1 MTKKKEKRK
10 SSNKGH
16 TPLSG
21 HFRDGS
27 MLKPPFA
34 KLTKMSPCSWMN
46 DRLPEM
52 VWAALII
59 AHHGRDNAIIIFR
72 KFLSFIGNHNCHKQL
87 SDVTLTGISN
97 LPSHLKEEVIAH
109 ICSID
114 SVSYCLSPLLLFDSL
129 PSRDMWAK
137 YLPTLDKPP
146 VNLLMEAVGTTLF
159 HQSQEA
165 TDCRWVK
172 VTAQIVAGMF
182 HVPPDIAEQYLGYPE
197 VGDQRSVRPSIRASE
212 MSENPLNPPD
222 RTWPKN
228 FWAECWDHTECFEL
242 DDVDTPERQD
252 VITVEH
258 LQKIGSELWNHWELT
273 HTTTAIDAK
282 HDAVFGAAFYGLQL
296 LVELVV
302 MNSVTI
308 AGRLILRTLLE
319 TNITLS
325 YLCQKD
331 NPKLWEQW
339 RQYGAGQVKL
349 TWLKLDEM
357 EKKPSYIS
365 FEHLE
370 NISNEDIW
378 QEMLNIEIGH
388 WNKTDLRKLSIEANK
403 KDLYDKFYPWTS
415 GYVHGNW
422 GAIRATVFE
431 TCGNP
436 LHRLH
441 RHPCSP
447 KMHDDVIPDA
457 CVLVEDLLLLVDK
470 VYPSFPYRILYEIE
484 DSTIE

>member
-1 MTKKKEKRK
+1 MTKKKDKR
-10 SSNKGH
+10 SSSKWH

-27 MLKPPFA
+27 TLKPPFA

-72 KFLSFIGNHNCHKQL
+72 KFLGFIGNHKCHKQL
-87 SDVTLTGISN
+87 YDVTLTGISH
-97 LPSHLKEEVIAH
+97 LPTHLKEEVIAH
-109 ICSID
+109 ICSLD
-114 SVSYCLSPLLLFDSL
+114 SVSYCLSPLLLFNSL
-129 PSRDMWAK
+129 PSRDVWAK
-137 YLPTLDKPP
+137 HLPNLDNPP
-146 VNLLMEAVGTTLF
+146 LNILMQAVGTTLF

-172 VTAQIVAGMF
+172 ITARIVASVY
-182 HVPPDIAEQYLGYPE
+182 HVPPDIEEQYLGYPE

-212 MSENPLNPPD
+212 MAENPLNPPD
-222 RTWPKN
+222 RTWPMN
-228 FWAECWDHTECFEL
+228 FWAECWDHTACFEL
-242 DDVDTPERQD
+242 DDEDISDKQD
-252 VITVEH
+252 VITIEH
-258 LQKIGSELWNHWELT
+258 VQKIGSELWNHWENT
-273 HTTTAIDAK
+273 HTTTSIDAK

-296 LVELVV
+296 LVELVA
-302 MNSVTI
+302 MNRTTI

-325 YLCQKD
+325 YLSQKD
-331 NPKLWEQW
+331 NPKHWEQW

-349 TWLKLDEM
+349 TWLKLDEV

-365 FEHLE
+365 SEHLE
-370 NISNEDIW
+370 NIANEDIW
-378 QEMLNIEIGH
+378 QEMMNIEIGH
-388 WNKTDLRKLSIEANK
+388 WNKTDLRKLSAEANK
-403 KDLYDKFYPWTS
+403 KDIYDKFYPWTS

-441 RHPCSP
+441 RHPRSP
-447 KMHDDVIPDA
+447 KMHEDVIPDA
-457 CVLVEDLLLLVDK
+457 CSLVEDLLLLVDK
-470 VYPSFPYRILYEIE
+470 MYPSFPYRISDKAE
-484 DSTIE
+484 DLTSK